1 MAQWLLLLGIAM
13 FLVLLMFIVLLMLS
27 VSRRVLRSGE
37 YHNPLMP
44 DAKHPVLPPMPN
56 VTNAPVKAHVGKPRR
71 DTTTRPVPKVGQPAD
86 SPNFSV
92 PPRQAAAPS
101 PAGRSAPPPVIL
113 NEAAR
118 EVAETGINIDAA
130 RMILTVFSRI
140 RSIDEIPPV
149 MRKEFER
156 IGMDRAVMNE
166 LLGLS
171 LAARSCAAFDFSQ
184 LRTLKP
190 QTGHVLYRAMQKV
203 QEAAVP
209 AEE

>member
-1 MAQWLLLLGIAM
+1 MSANRAATRRPVR
-13 FLVLLMFIVLLMLS
+13 FRKS
-27 VSRRVLRSGE
+27 DSRRTPRTF
-37 YHNPLMP
+37 PFRR
-44 DAKHPVLPPMPN
+44 
-56 VTNAPVKAHVGKPRR
+56 GKPPRR
-71 DTTTRPVPKVGQPAD
+71 PRPGVP
-86 SPNFSV
+86 
-92 PPRQAAAPS
+92 R
-101 PAGRSAPPPVIL
+101 RRRLIL

-190 QTGHVLYRAMQKV
+190 QTGHVLYRTMQKV
-203 QEAAVP
+203 QEAPVP

>member
-1 MAQWLLLLGIAM
+1 
-13 FLVLLMFIVLLMLS
+13 
-27 VSRRVLRSGE
+27 
-37 YHNPLMP
+37 
-44 DAKHPVLPPMPN
+44 
-56 VTNAPVKAHVGKPRR
+56 
-71 DTTTRPVPKVGQPAD
+71 
-86 SPNFSV
+86 
-92 PPRQAAAPS
+92 
-101 PAGRSAPPPVIL
+101 
-113 NEAAR
+113 
-118 EVAETGINIDAA
+118 
-130 RMILTVFSRI
+130 
-140 RSIDEIPPV
+140 

>member
-1 MAQWLLLLGIAM
+1 MSANRAAT
-13 FLVLLMFIVLLMLS
+13 
-27 VSRRVLRSGE
+27 RR
-37 YHNPLMP
+37 
-44 DAKHPVLPPMPN
+44 PV
-56 VTNAPVKAHVGKPRR
+56 R
-71 DTTTRPVPKVGQPAD
+71 VPKVGQPGGLPELFR
-86 SPNFSV
+86 S
-92 PPRQAAAPS
+92 AAASRRAVP
-101 PAGRSAPPPVIL
+101 GRRSAPPPVIL

-190 QTGHVLYRAMQKV
+190 QTGHVLYRTMQKV
-203 QEAAVP
+203 QEAPVP